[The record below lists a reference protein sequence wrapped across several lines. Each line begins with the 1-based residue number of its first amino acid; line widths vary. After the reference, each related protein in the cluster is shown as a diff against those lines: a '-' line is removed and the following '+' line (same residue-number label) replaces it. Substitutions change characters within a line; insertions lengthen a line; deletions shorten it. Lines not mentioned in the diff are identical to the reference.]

1 MTFGVQHL
9 PASGDADTLLFSD
22 NSHIGLGESAN
33 ATIV

>member
-9 PASGDADTLLFSD
+9 PAFGNANTLLFSD
-22 NSHIGLGESAN
+22 NSHIWLGESAN